1 MIDLLLA
8 IACSAMISVIMRIG
22 EKYVRNEMAMFLSN
36 YVVCVL
42 TALLYVDRSKVV
54 PQESVP
60 LLLFLGIVTG
70 ALYLVSFVLLKF
82 NMRHN
87 GIVLASTFMKLGVLV
102 PTLLAVLVFRE
113 TPTWLQIAGIVL
125 ALTAIVIIHFEKDAL
140 SEGNKK
146 IWLLILLLFGGMG
159 DAMSTVFERI
169 GDPAGKDWFL
179 VLTFGTSLVFS
190 AAAVVIGKEKISGK
204 DLLFGVLIGV
214 PNYFSARFLL
224 RALGSIDAVIVYP
237 TYSTATM
244 IAIAV
249 VGVLVFGEKISRK
262 KAVALGMIVLAL
274 CLLNL

>member
-1 MIDLLLA
+1 
-8 IACSAMISVIMRIG
+8 
-22 EKYVRNEMAMFLSN
+22 
-36 YVVCVL
+36 
-42 TALLYVDRSKVV
+42 
-54 PQESVP
+54 
-60 LLLFLGIVTG
+60 
-70 ALYLVSFVLLKF
+70 
-82 NMRHN
+82 
-87 GIVLASTFMKLGVLV
+87 
-102 PTLLAVLVFRE
+102 
-113 TPTWLQIAGIVL
+113 
-125 ALTAIVIIHFEKDAL
+125 
-140 SEGNKK
+140 
-146 IWLLILLLFGGMG
+146 MG

-169 GDPAGKDWFL
+169 GDPAWKDWFL

-249 VGVLVFGEKISRK
+249 IGVLAFGEKISRK